1 MTPWVG
7 DAWFNAN
14 SLLETYLN
22 SSKFIKIHQNSLKFI
37 KILLKLD
44 ASAHWSNFIPPFCMH
59 SCKISG
65 AFAVLAIHITLWKWA
80 KNRWF
85 EGFGVIFK
93 VVTAAFNAPNAHES
107 MQKGG
112 KSICTHDLI
121 KIAFKK
127 WGLFSSFQAIFK
139 VAAAAFSALNAHE
152 SMQKGG
158 KSICTHDLIN
168 IAFRKWGL

>member
-1 MTPWVG
+1 
-7 DAWFNAN
+7 
-14 SLLETYLN
+14 
-22 SSKFIKIHQNSLKFI
+22 
-37 KILLKLD
+37 
-44 ASAHWSNFIPPFCMH
+44 
-59 SCKISG
+59 
-65 AFAVLAIHITLWKWA
+65 
-80 KNRWF
+80 
-85 EGFGVIFK
+85 
-93 VVTAAFNAPNAHES
+93 

-121 KIAFKK
+121 NIAFKK

-168 IAFRKWGL
+168 IAFRKWAEKSQIDLETIKRQPFKWTQNFD